1 MNVGESHLTRAQ
13 LMPAVTVGEGAKKGE
28 WNQVSLDMVE
38 IPSLQEGEALVQVE
52 ACSVN
57 RADLLQRRGL
67 YPPPPGAPLVLG
79 LDFAGYVVKAPG
91 NSAFKENDRVFGI
104 VAGGGYGRYVAV
116 AADHLV
122 PIPENLSFTEAA
134 AAAEVFFTAY
144 YNLFVQAGIK
154 AGDVLLLHGGG
165 SGVGTAAIQLGS
177 SIEAKVMITAG
188 SEDKIKRALDL
199 GASAGINYKQE
210 DFAARVLDITAGKGV
225 DIILDWIG
233 ASYLRKHLEIL
244 KTRGRL
250 VIIGLMG
257 GSAVE
262 INLAPVV
269 SKRLKI
275 IGSVLRS
282 QSTEEKA
289 AISLGVIDVVLPL
302 LKSGRVKPV
311 IDRIF
316 AMREVEDAHRY
327 LSKGEHFGK
336 IVLTWESFT

>member
-1 MNVGESHLTRAQ
+1 MNDQ
-13 LMPAVTVGEGAKKGE
+13 YMQAVIVRKGAKKGE
-28 WNQVSLDMVE
+28 WNDLGLEKVE
-38 IPSLQEGEALVQVE
+38 IPALKDGEALVQVE

-67 YPPPPGAPLVLG
+67 YPPPPGATEVLG
-79 LDFAGYVVKAPG
+79 LDFAGFVVKWPPS
-91 NSAFKENDRVFGI
+91 SAIKTSDRVFGI
-104 VAGGGYGRYVAV
+104 VAGGGYARYVAV

-154 AGDVLLLHGGG
+154 AGDTVLLHGGG
-165 SGVGTAAIQLGS
+165 SGVGTAAIQLCS
-177 SIEAKVMITAG
+177 STGATVIITAG
-188 SEDKIKRALDL
+188 SEDKVKRALDL
-199 GASAGINYKQE
+199 GASAGINYKEE
-210 DFAARVLDITAGKGV
+210 DFAARVLDITGGAGV
-225 DIILDWIG
+225 DIIFDWIG
-233 ASYLRKHLEIL
+233 ASYLPRHFQIL

-250 VIIGLMG
+250 VIVGLMG
-257 GSAVE
+257 GSSVE

-269 SKRLKI
+269 AKRLKI

-282 QSTEEKA
+282 QSGEEKA
-289 AISLGVIDVVLPL
+289 EIARGFIETVLPL
-302 LKSGRVKPV
+302 LESGRVKPI

-316 AMREVEDAHRY
+316 PISEVEDAHKY

-336 IVLTWESFT
+336 IVLTW